1 MDNWTAVDHLAPS
14 TVHRMAS
21 TLHALFQYTVDDKK
35 RLDNPADDL
44 NYPRWPRATCELP
57 WTTTGAWP
65 NPGPGTR
72 PSCLGAET
80 GLRWGECAGITV
92 GDLARA
98 ATLKVA
104 LQLDRGQ
111 ALSPTKNK
119 TSGAIDLSDAMV
131 KEPSSRHV
139 PLPARRREVE
149 ASPGGCVCRRWSL
162 QPALELCGP

>member
-1 MDNWTAVDHLAPS
+1 MGGPTKVTLQELVDNWTAVDHLAPS

-21 TLHALFQYTVDDKK
+21 TLHTLFQYTVDDKK
-35 RLDNPADDL
+35 RL
-44 NYPRWPRATCELP
+44 
-57 WTTTGAWP
+57 
-65 NPGPGTR
+65 
-72 PSCLGAET
+72 AET
-80 GLRWGECAGITV
+80 GRRWGEYAGMTL
-92 GDLARA
+92 GDLDLGV

-119 TSGAIDLSDAMV
+119 TSGAFDLSDAMV
-131 KEPSSRHV
+131 KEPSSRRV